1 MARKTI
7 TPAFFN
13 IKNIGDKGCAYTFLV
28 MPIGQL
34 VSKDFLRALSVL
46 SFALDMM
53 NTAMRKA
60 KLMLTVIFRV
70 KNSNFRGRIT
80 SVNV

>member
-1 MARKTI
+1 
-7 TPAFFN
+7 
-13 IKNIGDKGCAYTFLV
+13 

-34 VSKDFLRALSVL
+34 VNKDFLRALSVL

-60 KLMLTVIFRV
+60 KLMLTVIFHV
-70 KNSNFRGRIT
+70 KNCNFTGRIT

>member
-1 MARKTI
+1 
-7 TPAFFN
+7 
-13 IKNIGDKGCAYTFLV
+13 